1 MIVGTRGS
9 RLALAQTSIFV
20 DAFSKKF
27 PDVDI
32 EIRKIVT
39 TGDRIRDRPLSAI
52 GGFGAFVK
60 ELDRQILDGKI
71 DVAVNS
77 LKDMPVKLTE
87 GTCLA
92 AVLPRGP
99 VEDVVI
105 PPVPLEKLPP
115 GSIVGTS
122 SVRRKALLMNK
133 RDDLIIKDMRGNVT
147 TRLRKLDLGEYDA
160 IVMARVG
167 LERIGFDGHFLPL
180 DPEEFIP
187 AVGQGAIAVVC
198 RKGSEYEKMLKS
210 IEDPPTRM
218 EVDAERFILGALG
231 GGCSVPIGLW
241 AKVDGKRMRVRGI
254 VLTESGKQLAKID
267 RSFDLEMIPQP
278 LDEIVS
284 ELKKGMEGDHR

>member
-9 RLALAQTSIFV
+9 KLALAQTSIFV
-20 DAFSKKF
+20 DAFRKKF

-39 TGDRIRDRPLSAI
+39 TGDRIRDRPLSAV

-60 ELDRQILDGKI
+60 ELDREILEGKI

-99 VEDVVI
+99 VEDVII
-105 PPVPLEKLPP
+105 PPLPLEKLPP
-115 GSIVGTS
+115 RSIVGTS
-122 SVRRKALLMNK
+122 SIRRKALLMSK
-133 RDDLIIKDMRGNVT
+133 RDDLVIKDMRGNVT
-147 TRLRKLDLGEYDA
+147 TRLRKLESKEYDA

-167 LERIGFDGHFLPL
+167 LERIGFEGHFLPL

-198 RKGSEYEKMLKS
+198 KKGSEYEKMLKS
-210 IEDPPTRM
+210 IEDPVTRM
-218 EVDAERFILGALG
+218 EVDAERFILGGLG

-241 AKVDGKRMRVRGI
+241 AKVNGESIRIRGI
-254 VLTESGKQLAKID
+254 VLTETGKQLAKVD
-267 RSFDLEMIPQP
+267 RTFNVEMIPQA

-284 ELKKGMEGDHR
+284 ELRKGMEGDHR